1 MGMKTDC
8 VGYCSAPNIEKKK
21 KRIVRVAA
29 EIGANLI
36 DEIRV
41 ETTKNK
47 SQLQDL
53 LNTATT
59 DTLIVAGWSDID
71 SKAALAI
78 INDANAS
85 VIIADKVPK
94 EVEIKTNPSGDYY
107 DNCELVDHA
116 VENAKTFKRSL
127 DGRKNKP
134 IPNTDNQNDHNMA
147 EQEEARLHGQILIKQ
162 LIKVAQEL
170 NESRVKQICDYGRER
185 LKLTTRKGNL
195 ISDKSF
201 KRILKQSMLENEW
214 ETAISKIKENQNQD

>member
-21 KRIVRVAA
+21 KRIVRVAT

-36 DEIRV
+36 DEIQI

-94 EVEIKTNPSGDYY
+94 GVEIKTNPSGDYY

-170 NESRVKQICDYGRER
+170 NESRVKQVCDYGRDR

>member
-1 MGMKTDC
+1 MGMKTAC

-21 KRIVRVAA
+21 KRINRVASK
-29 EIGANLI
+29 IGATLI

-41 ETTKNK
+41 ETTKSK

-53 LNTATT
+53 LNGVET
-59 DTLIVAGWSDID
+59 DTMIVAGWSDID
-71 SKAALAI
+71 NKAALAM
-78 INDANAS
+78 INDRNIS
-85 VIIADKVPK
+85 VIIADKIPEAVG
-94 EVEIKTNPSGDYY
+94 IKTNPSGDYY
-107 DNCELVDHA
+107 ESCELVDHA

-134 IPNTDNQNDHNMA
+134 IPNTDNQNDRNMA

-170 NESRVKQICDYGRER
+170 NESRVKQICDYGRDR